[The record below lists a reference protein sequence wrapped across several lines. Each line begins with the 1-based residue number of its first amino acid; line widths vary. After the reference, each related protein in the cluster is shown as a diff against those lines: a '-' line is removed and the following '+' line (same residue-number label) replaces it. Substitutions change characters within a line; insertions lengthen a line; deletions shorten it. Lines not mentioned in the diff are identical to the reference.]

1 MGRRARVSREQVLRA
16 SREVFAE
23 RGYEGTTLTSIAAR
37 VGLSP
42 AAVLR
47 HVPTKEALFREALA
61 AGEVEPAL
69 PSDFLAGLPDD
80 ADPSA
85 ALARLART
93 LAPFI
98 ERKMGENI
106 ARFFKAR
113 NEAEARTVRLPFDP
127 RRKSSPPARV
137 LAALEAYFRRARN
150 AGRLRLSDPRAA
162 ALAFLGAIQSY
173 VFMHKV
179 ARISPPV
186 ALDRYL
192 ATLLE
197 IWSRGAIASK
207 RRIGRK
213 SR

>member
-1 MGRRARVSREQVLRA
+1 MGRRPRVSREQVLRA

-47 HVPTKEALFREALA
+47 HAPTKEALFREALA
-61 AGEVEPAL
+61 AGEVEAAL
-69 PSDFLAGLPDD
+69 PSDFLAGLSDD
-80 ADPSA
+80 ADPAA

-93 LAPFI
+93 LVPFI

-113 NEAEARTVRLPFDP
+113 NEMEARTVRLPFDP

-137 LAALEAYFRRARN
+137 LSALEAYFRRARS

-173 VFMHKV
+173 AFMHRV

-186 ALDRYL
+186 PLDRYL
-192 ATLLE
+192 AALLE
-197 IWSRGAIASK
+197 IWTRGAISSE
-207 RRIGRK
+207 RRTGRK